1 MIPTMTPG
9 TDRSQAAPAANL
21 LHPAPA
27 TAEGQ
32 AKPLGWAL
40 RPRAL
45 LLLLA
50 GSVCVLPVFF
60 LHVRTAVAALLLLL
74 WNTAVLAA
82 AAVELHGLPKS
93 LTVTRRFPSTL
104 ALGHL
109 TAFEL
114 EVLHSGK
121 NAINIVLTDALHPA
135 LSLLPVSMEAR
146 VFPYEATAMGG
157 LATPTARGDYPLG
170 PVFCRLR
177 GALKLAERWIVA
189 APSQNVRIYP
199 SAVRTDGKGD
209 LPLLHAR
216 QMELERRR
224 SRRKGAGREFG
235 SLREYQPGDALRD
248 LSWTASARR
257 GKLIT
262 RQFTTERSQ
271 QVWVVLD
278 AGRLSQTVVGG
289 AHTQGGGTHTQGGG
303 THTQLD
309 GAASAALLLARAVSA
324 AGDKVGLLAYGRTV
338 RQQLLPGSGAGH
350 LRLLVDLL
358 AQVKSERGE
367 ANHLR
372 AVARFKS
379 LQRTRSLVV
388 WITEVSET
396 AGRPEIAAAV
406 AELNRHHL
414 PLLLLLEHPEL
425 ATLSNA
431 EAKDADAMFAIAA
444 AREMEERRSALVADL
459 RRSGA
464 MAVRTA
470 SATLAADA
478 IRTYL
483 KIKADGLL

>member
-1 MIPTMTPG
+1 MIVPD
-9 TDRSQAAPAANL
+9 TDHTQIASAANL
-21 LHPAPA
+21 LHPAPT
-27 TAEGQ
+27 TAEGR
-32 AKPLGWAL
+32 ARRLGWAL
-40 RPRAL
+40 RPRVL

-50 GSVCVLPVFF
+50 GSVCVLPVF
-60 LHVRTAVAALLLLL
+60 LHMRTGVAALLLLL
-74 WNTAVLAA
+74 WNMAVLVAA
-82 AAVELHGLPKS
+82 AIELHSLPRS
-93 LTVTRRFPSTL
+93 LTVTRRFLATP
-104 ALGHL
+104 ALGHP

-114 EVLHSGK
+114 EVLHTGK
-121 NAINIVLTDALHPA
+121 NAITVVLTDALHPA
-135 LSLLPVSMEAR
+135 LSLLPVLMEAR
-146 VFPYEATAMGG
+146 VFPRESTALKG
-157 LATPTARGDYPLG
+157 LAVPTARGDYPLG
-170 PVFCRLR
+170 RVFCRLR
-177 GALKLAERWIVA
+177 GALGLAERWIVA
-189 APSQNVRIYP
+189 APQQTVRVYP
-199 SAVRTDGKGD
+199 SAVRTDDKGD

-216 QMELERRR
+216 QLELERRR
-224 SRRKGAGREFG
+224 SRRKGAGRDFG
-235 SLREYQPGDALRD
+235 SLREYQPGDAMRD

-278 AGRLSQTVVGG
+278 AGRLSQTIVGE
-289 AHTQGGGTHTQGGG
+289 THTQGGSTHTQG
-303 THTQLD
+303 GSTHTQLD

-324 AGDKVGLLAYGRTV
+324 VGDKVGLLAYGRTV

-358 AQVKSERGE
+358 AQVQSERGE

-406 AELNRHHL
+406 AELKRHHL

-425 ATLSNA
+425 ATMSNG
-431 EAKDADAMFAIAA
+431 EAKDADTMFAIAA
-444 AREMEERRSALVADL
+444 AREMEERRRTLVADL
-459 RRSGA
+459 ERSGA
-464 MAVRTA
+464 LVVRTA

-483 KIKADGLL
+483 EIKADGLL

>member
-1 MIPTMTPG
+1 MASIMAPG
-9 TDRSQAAPAANL
+9 TDRSQTAPAANL

-27 TAEGQ
+27 TAVGQ

-45 LLLLA
+45 LLLFA
-50 GSVCVLPVFF
+50 GSLCVLPVF
-60 LHVRTAVAALLLLL
+60 LHVRTGVAAFLLLL
-74 WNTAVLAA
+74 WNAAVLAMA
-82 AAVELHGLPKS
+82 AIELHSLPRS
-93 LTVTRRFPSTL
+93 LTVTRRFPATP
-104 ALGHL
+104 ALGHPM
-109 TAFEL
+109 AFEL
-114 EVLHSGK
+114 EVLHTGK
-121 NAINIVLTDALHPA
+121 HAITVVLTDALHPA

-146 VFPYEATAMGG
+146 VFPYEATALEG
-157 LATPTARGDYPLG
+157 LATPTARGDYALG
-170 PVFCRLR
+170 SIFCRLR

-189 APSQNVRIYP
+189 APQQTVRVYP

-216 QMELERRR
+216 QLELERRR
-224 SRRKGAGREFG
+224 SRRKGAGRDFG

-278 AGRLSQTVVGG
+278 AGRLSQTIV
-289 AHTQGGGTHTQGGG
+289 GGTHTQGDG

-358 AQVKSERGE
+358 AQVASERGE

-406 AELNRHHL
+406 AELKRHHL

-444 AREMEERRSALVADL
+444 AREMEERRRALVADL
-459 RRSGA
+459 ERSGA
-464 MAVRTA
+464 LVVRTG

-483 KIKADGLL
+483 EIKADGLL

>member
-1 MIPTMTPG
+1 M
-9 TDRSQAAPAANL
+9 

-27 TAEGQ
+27 TAEGR

-60 LHVRTAVAALLLLL
+60 LHVRTGVAGLLLLL
-74 WNTAVLAA
+74 WNMAVLAA
-82 AAVELHGLPKS
+82 AAMELHGLPRS
-93 LTVTRRFPSTL
+93 LTITRRFLATP
-104 ALGHL
+104 ALGHPL
-109 TAFEL
+109 TFEL
-114 EVLHSGK
+114 DVLHTGK
-121 NAINIVLTDALHPA
+121 NAIIVVLTDALHPA
-135 LSLLPVSMEAR
+135 LSLLPVLMEAR
-146 VFPYEATAMGG
+146 VFPYETTALEG
-157 LATPTARGDYPLG
+157 LAAPTARGDYPLG
-170 PVFCRLR
+170 SVFCRLR
-177 GALKLAERWIVA
+177 GALGLAERWIVTA
-189 APSQNVRIYP
+189 LRQTVRVYP
-199 SAVRTDGKGD
+199 SAVRTDGRGD

-216 QMELERRR
+216 QLEMERRR
-224 SRRKGAGREFG
+224 SRRKGAGRDFG

-278 AGRLSQTVVGG
+278 TGRLSQTVVS
-289 AHTQGGGTHTQGGG
+289 GTHTQGGG
-303 THTQLD
+303 TYTQLD
-309 GAASAALLLARAVSA
+309 GAASAALLLARAVSE

-358 AQVKSERGE
+358 AQVASERGE

-396 AGRPEIAAAV
+396 AGRPEIAAVV
-406 AELNRHHL
+406 AELKRHHL

-431 EAKDADAMFAIAA
+431 EAEAKDADAMFAIAA
-444 AREMEERRSALVADL
+444 AREMEERRRALVADL
-459 RRSGA
+459 ERSGA
-464 MAVRTA
+464 LVVRTG
-470 SATLAADA
+470 SATLAANA

-483 KIKADGLL
+483 EIKADGLL

>member
-1 MIPTMTPG
+1 MAGIMAPG
-9 TDRSQAAPAANL
+9 TDHFQTVPAANL

-27 TAEGQ
+27 TAEGR
-32 AKPLGWAL
+32 ARRLGWAL

-50 GSVCVLPVFF
+50 GSVCVLPVF
-60 LHVRTAVAALLLLL
+60 LHMRTGVAGLLLLL
-74 WNTAVLAA
+74 WNMAVLVAA
-82 AAVELHGLPKS
+82 AIELHSLPRS
-93 LTVTRRFPSTL
+93 LTVTRRFLATP
-104 ALGHL
+104 ALGHP

-114 EVLHSGK
+114 EVLHTGK
-121 NAINIVLTDALHPA
+121 NAITVVLTDVLHPA
-135 LSLLPVSMEAR
+135 LSLLPVLMKAR
-146 VFPYEATAMGG
+146 VFPRESTALKG
-157 LATPTARGDYPLG
+157 LAVPAARGDYPLG
-170 PVFCRLR
+170 SVFCRLR
-177 GALKLAERWIVA
+177 GALGLTERWIVA
-189 APSQNVRIYP
+189 APQQTVRVYP

-216 QMELERRR
+216 QLELERRR
-224 SRRKGAGREFG
+224 SRRKGAGRDFG

-278 AGRLSQTVVGG
+278 AGRLSQTIV
-289 AHTQGGGTHTQGGG
+289 GGTHTQGGSTHTQSG

-324 AGDKVGLLAYGRTV
+324 VGDKVGLLAYGRTV

-358 AQVKSERGE
+358 AQVQSERGE

-396 AGRPEIAAAV
+396 AARPEIAAAV
-406 AELNRHHL
+406 AELKRHHL

-444 AREMEERRSALVADL
+444 AREMEERRRALVADL
-459 RRSGA
+459 ERSGA
-464 MAVRTA
+464 LVVRTA

-483 KIKADGLL
+483 EVKADGLL